1 MHRQLPVW
9 EKIGLDGTM
18 GEIKGFQNILPSAQT
33 QRRLQGPPTKSKFLA
48 VQGPPTKSKFLAVQG
63 PPAKSKFLAVSDIH

>member
-1 MHRQLPVW
+1 MHRQMPVW

-33 QRRLQGPPTKSKFLA
+33 QSRLK
-48 VQGPPTKSKFLAVQG
+48 G
-63 PPAKSKFLAVSDIH
+63 PPAKSKFLAVSYSH

>member
-1 MHRQLPVW
+1 MHRQMPVW
-9 EKIGLDGTM
+9 EKIGLDGAM

-48 VQGPPTKSKFLAVQG
+48 VQGPP
-63 PPAKSKFLAVSDIH
+63 AKSKFLAVSDIH